1 MPSGLQDLLSIID
14 KGYEAEQRREDRQV
28 QTTLALLESGARR
41 KQQREEMA
49 LRSEKLAFE
58 KGAKMI
64 ELAQSVN
71 DMSLTKSADLAFSTF
86 GGGLYDVSNTSN
98 PGKAL
103 KSHLNTVFKDYRKDP
118 LAVNIYNTLAGYA
131 IEPERY
137 RESMLDLG
145 ESVLNMQMTDMDEDG
160 IVKIG
165 SDLAKMTSLGVTSST
180 LESFEAIPVSRA
192 NEKDIS
198 REIYEFTTGD
208 YEIQSPIATRT
219 YEDIQAQ
226 RYADAYESLPD
237 IFNSLNEIEFTSLL
251 ESFYGKDEAARI
263 AKTHGEEGQLAVWK
277 GRNMGGRL
285 QSIDEG
291 QTRVDPA
298 TGDVYEIIVVPTDRV
313 EGNYEIR
320 NVNTNENIVVPAYVA
335 GKLNPQ

>member
-41 KQQREEMA
+41 KEQREEMA

-71 DMSLTKSADLAFSTF
+71 DMSMTKSADLAFSTF
-86 GGGLYDVSNTSN
+86 GGGLYDVSNAAN

-103 KSHLNTVFKDYRKDP
+103 KRHLNTVFDDWDDDP
-118 LAVNIYNTLAGYA
+118 LGVKIYNTLAGYA
-131 IEPERY
+131 VDPERY
-137 RESMLDLG
+137 REGMLDLA
-145 ESVLNMQMTDMDEDG
+145 ESTLNMQMTDMDEDG
-160 IVKIG
+160 IVKPG
-165 SDLAKMTSLGVTSST
+165 SDLAKMTSLGVKPST
-180 LESFEAIPVSRA
+180 MESFEAIPVARA

-219 YEDIQAQ
+219 YEDIMAQ
-226 RYADAYESLPD
+226 RYADAYEQLPD

>member
-41 KQQREEMA
+41 KEQREEMA
-49 LRSEKLAFE
+49 LRSEKYAFE

-71 DMSLTKSADLAFSTF
+71 DMAMTKSADLAFSTF
-86 GGGLYDVSNTSN
+86 GGGLYDVSNAAN

-103 KSHLNTVFKDYRKDP
+103 KRHLNTVFDDWDDDP
-118 LAVNIYNTLAGYA
+118 LAGYA
-131 IEPERY
+131 VDPERY
-137 RESMLDLG
+137 REGMLDLA
-145 ESVLNMQMTDMDEDG
+145 ESTLNMQMTDMDEDG
-160 IVKIG
+160 IVKPG
-165 SDLAKMTSLGVTSST
+165 SDLAKMTSLGVKPST
-180 LESFEAIPVSRA
+180 MESFEAIPVARA

-198 REIYEFTTGD
+198 REIFEFTTGD
-208 YEIQSPIATRT
+208 YEIQSPIGIRT
-219 YEDIQAQ
+219 YEDVQAQ
-226 RYADAYESLPD
+226 QYADAYESLPD

-251 ESFYGKDEAARI
+251 ESFYGKDEAAEI

-277 GRNMGGRL
+277 GRGIGGRVHAII
-285 QSIDEG
+285 QGE
-291 QTRVDPA
+291 TRVNPS
-298 TGDVYEIIVVPTDRV
+298 TGEVYEIVVVPTDRV

-320 NVNTNENIVVPAYVA
+320 NVNTGETEVVPAYVA